1 MRVYRLILGEVETNS
16 YLLEN
21 GDVSIVVDPAE
32 CVNEMVEFLNSAK
45 KDKLILLT
53 HAHFDHIKG
62 AAELRRQT
70 GAKIAVYELDAPATS
85 DGNINL
91 SSYFGIYSEPFVA
104 DVALSDGEILTF
116 GETKI
121 KVLHTPG
128 HTVGSAC
135 FLIDDI
141 LISGDTLFRSSVG
154 RTDFPGGSLETIKSS
169 LKRLVL
175 LDENIKVYSGHGEA
189 TTIGKEKETNPFLKG
204 I

>member
-1 MRVYRLILGEVETNS
+1 MVIKRLILGEVETNS

-21 GDVSIVVDPAE
+21 EDIRIVVDPAE

-62 AAELRRQT
+62 AEELRRLT
-70 GAKIAVYELDAPATS
+70 NTEIAVFALDANATA
-85 DGNINL
+85 DPRLNL
-91 SSYFGIYSEPFVA
+91 SSYFGIYSAPFTA
-104 DVALSDGEILTF
+104 DVLLTDNQTLTY
-116 GETKI
+116 GKTKI

-135 FLIDDI
+135 FLTDDI
-141 LISGDTLFRSSVG
+141 LISGDTLFKSSIG
-154 RTDFPGGSLETIKSS
+154 RTDFPGGSFETIKSS
-169 LKRLVL
+169 LKKLMT
-175 LDENIKVYSGHGEA
+175 LDESIKVYSGHGEA
-189 TTIGKEKETNPFLKG
+189 TTIGEEKQTNPFLKG